1 MATYKTSDLLN
12 KISELI
18 NSGYEYV
25 DIDVDEDE
33 EDSDFPVSLH
43 FDGLDGIDF
52 TDCGEVNSCVIPND
66 YDFESSSVLI
76 NPQDYCGHIAFT
88 HDEIFTIKHALDN
101 ALEYFKEC
109 VKDPRYSNDTVSSIK
124 EATIKCRNLQ
134 AKLAKCLKKY
144 HFS

>member
-52 TDCGEVNSCVIPND
+52 TDCGEVNSCVIPNPLP
-66 YDFESSSVLI
+66 F
-76 NPQDYCGHIAFT
+76 
-88 HDEIFTIKHALDN
+88 
-101 ALEYFKEC
+101 
-109 VKDPRYSNDTVSSIK
+109 
-124 EATIKCRNLQ
+124 
-134 AKLAKCLKKY
+134 
-144 HFS
+144 